1 MCTAPEPWCWLDIK
15 ARDSTGKSK
24 LLFFFFVPLAFELR
38 ESICDRVLM
47 FSHVTMG
54 AETQLLDKSWILIK
68 TLQEL
73 YVEIKP

>member
-1 MCTAPEPWCWLDIK
+1 M
-15 ARDSTGKSK
+15 
-24 LLFFFFVPLAFELR
+24 PLVFELL

-73 YVEIKP
+73 HVEIKP